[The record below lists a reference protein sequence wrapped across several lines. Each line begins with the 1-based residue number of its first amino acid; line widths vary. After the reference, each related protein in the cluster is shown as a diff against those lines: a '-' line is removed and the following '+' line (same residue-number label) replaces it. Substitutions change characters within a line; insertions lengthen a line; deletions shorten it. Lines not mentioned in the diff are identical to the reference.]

1 MKLLAFIG
9 ILVIFSTVD
18 AQKSRCRG
26 DQVIIL
32 HENYQIAQ
40 FNLKFSLFYQSN
52 IDTKSAVCSSCCCY
66 KKEQI
71 VDCTDININDLF
83 TVENLQDLNDTGVI
97 VETLD
102 LSFNNIKNV
111 TVFPEMNIKYL
122 NLSNN
127 FIERIE
133 DGAFT
138 NLTHLVVLDLSNNRL
153 QTEHLKPESLHGG
166 YSATDYQPMPYLKVL
181 KLGNNNL
188 HSLNKDL
195 FEHTPALEEL
205 YLDTN
210 PFKIIDYSTL
220 FAIADITN
228 LKVLDLSYME
238 LTSISDDIFHRPLG
252 LKVVNLTG
260 NLLTEIPE
268 ALRWATHLETLLLDE
283 NPIKNIEGEQ

>member
-1 MKLLAFIG
+1 M
-9 ILVIFSTVD
+9 
-18 AQKSRCRG
+18 
-26 DQVIIL
+26 
-32 HENYQIAQ
+32 
-40 FNLKFSLFYQSN
+40 
-52 IDTKSAVCSSCCCY
+52 
-66 KKEQI
+66 I

-83 TVENLQDLNDTGVI
+83 TVENLQELNTTGVI

-102 LSFNNIKNV
+102 LSYNNIKSV
-111 TVFPEMNIKYL
+111 TVFPYMNIKYL

-127 FIERIE
+127 IIEQIE

-138 NLTHLVVLDLSNNRL
+138 NLTQLVVLDLSNNHL
-153 QTEHLKPESLHGG
+153 TTNNLKPESLHGG
-166 YSATDYQPMPYLKVL
+166 YSPTEFQPLLALKVL

-210 PFKIIDYSTL
+210 QFKVIDYSTL
-220 FAIADITN
+220 FAIADLPN
-228 LKVLDLSYME
+228 LRVIDLSYME
-238 LTSISDDIFHRPLG
+238 LDSIADDIFHRPLG
-252 LKVVNLTG
+252 LQVVNLTG
-260 NLLTEIPE
+260 NLLTEIPG